1 MEVRA
6 GTAAQVVEHLP
17 RWWEALTST
26 KKKKK
31 KKRKR
36 NGDEVSI
43 TWTLKGPS
51 SLEIKPQYHQKKKST
66 I

>member
-31 KKRKR
+31 KKK
-36 NGDEVSI
+36 E
-43 TWTLKGPS
+43 
-51 SLEIKPQYHQKKKST
+51 KKWR
-66 I
+66 